1 LINAERIGL
10 MKPGAVLINT
20 ARGGIVNEA
29 ALAEALDS
37 GHLYAAGLD
46 VYERE
51 PLSLAS
57 PLLHHPRAVLVP
69 HIGSATSRTRAAM
82 VDLAVKNAV
91 CAALGQP
98 MPHCVNPGVYQ

>member
-1 LINAERIGL
+1 

-37 GHLYAAGLD
+37 GLLYATGLD

-57 PLLHHPRAVLVP
+57 PLLHHPRVVLVP